1 MRYPCSTCPKNA
13 DCRMGL
19 RCVDWRRWFGVTWDY
34 DLRKA
39 AHEIE
44 KAAHVATHGRPV
56 TDNFVPYRKY
66 VYGHILTACWRNVH
80 H

>member
-1 MRYPCSTCPKNA
+1 MMYPCLICPKE
-13 DCRMGL
+13 DCHTRGG
-19 RCVDWRRWFGVTWDY
+19 CVEWRRWFSVEWDENI
-34 DLRKA
+34 RKA

-66 VYGHILTACWRNVH
+66 VYAHILTAGWRNVN
-80 H
+80 